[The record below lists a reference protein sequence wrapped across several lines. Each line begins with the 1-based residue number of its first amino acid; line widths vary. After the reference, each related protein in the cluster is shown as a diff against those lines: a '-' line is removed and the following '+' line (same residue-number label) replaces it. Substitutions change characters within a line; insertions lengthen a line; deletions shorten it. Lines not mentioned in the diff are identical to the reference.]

1 MIATMSTR
9 PTLNEFEAFHA
20 AKIVRKDIPVTLREL
35 LSTVALTVGMSPF
48 SFVIFMVIPL
58 MGPITV
64 MCSALV
70 SALYLFYRRSWTIAA
85 VVLSSLVLF
94 WGVLF
99 MTIQVIK
106 NNLEVPLFFL
116 TALGIPI
123 SAIFCMFVASKIWII
138 RGGAE

>member
-1 MIATMSTR
+1 MSTR
-9 PTLNEFEAFHA
+9 PTLTEFEAFHA
-20 AKIVRKDIPVTLREL
+20 AKIVRKDIPVTPREL

-64 MCSALV
+64 MCSAFI